1 MSEQAVFEQAQSEYG
16 DKDPAAMANR
26 LAACFRKYRETD
38 VQIHNLH
45 ALSGGASAET
55 WRFEYTTAEASDTCI
70 AAIFRCSS
78 IQQAS
83 QFSTSVAKQTEAA
96 AQRLC
101 GRFQVPVPEILF
113 CVAPEDH
120 LGEGYVMSCVEGETI
135 PRRILRNPDL
145 AGVRENLAR
154 QCGEVL
160 GRIHQVPLNEVQDHL
175 EDQSPLKQLDSLET
189 LYLSYQQP
197 SPVFEVAFRWLREQA
212 PPEEPLTLV
221 HGDFRNGNLVIDDTG
236 IAAVLDW
243 ELCHLGNPIEDLGWL
258 CVNAW
263 CFGSDLPVGGFGSI
277 DTLLEAYAEQTGRR
291 VSREELRYWQVFGT
305 LRWGIICLFQANCY
319 TSGLNPSLE
328 LAAIG
333 RRVSETEID
342 ILNLLS

>member
-1 MSEQAVFEQAQSEYG
+1 
-16 DKDPAAMANR
+16 MADR
-26 LAACFRKYRETD
+26 LAACFRKYRATE
-38 VQIHNLH
+38 VQIRGLH

-55 WRFEYTTAEASDTCI
+55 WRFEYATGETPEAFT

-83 QFSTSVAKQTEAA
+83 QFSTSVTKQTEAA

-101 GRFQVPVPEILF
+101 GRYQVPVPDILF

-120 LGEGYVMSCVEGETI
+120 LGDGYVMSCVEGETI
-135 PRRILRNPDL
+135 PRRILRSADL
-145 AGVRENLAR
+145 ASVRGGLAR
-154 QCGEVL
+154 QCGEIL
-160 GRIHQVPLNEVQDHL
+160 GRIHQVPLGTLQDQL
-175 EDQSPLKQLDSLET
+175 EDQSPLKQLESLET
-189 LYLSYQQP
+189 LYRSYQQP
-197 SPVFEVAFRWLREQA
+197 SPVFEVAFRRLREQA
-212 PPEEPLTLV
+212 PPEEPLRLV
-221 HGDFRNGNLVIDDTG
+221 HGDFRNGNLVIDDSG
-236 IAAVLDW
+236 IVAVLDW

-263 CFGSDLPVGGFGSI
+263 CFGSDLPVGGFGSF
-277 DTLLEAYAEQTGRR
+277 DDLLAAYREQTGRT
-291 VSREELRYWQVFGT
+291 VSREELRYWQLFGT
-305 LRWGIICLFQANCY
+305 LRWGIICLFQAHCY